1 MLSAQM
7 DPSTLDT
14 HVKWADGFVV
24 LYSVMDIASF
34 RHVEELL
41 RKLCTNKTEEGS
53 TPVVVAANKADLT
66 HSHAVSED
74 EGRELARL
82 SHCAFYEV
90 SQRCHYCLLQ
100 ASVSL

>member
-90 SQRCHYCLLQ
+90 SQCCH
-100 ASVSL
+100 